1 MISKRWKPPY
11 QKTQPSYYAYHDI
24 DMHKDEIIG
33 QMKYWHVENMKYVI
47 PNNNVK
53 HGEINIPN
61 YKNKKIFILD
71 KEFTVNN
78 TENYVN
84 EFGIAMNPDDC
95 NDFKYSI
102 VEVK

>member
-11 QKTQPSYYAYHDI
+11 QKTQPSYYAHHDI

-53 HGEINIPN
+53 RGEINILN